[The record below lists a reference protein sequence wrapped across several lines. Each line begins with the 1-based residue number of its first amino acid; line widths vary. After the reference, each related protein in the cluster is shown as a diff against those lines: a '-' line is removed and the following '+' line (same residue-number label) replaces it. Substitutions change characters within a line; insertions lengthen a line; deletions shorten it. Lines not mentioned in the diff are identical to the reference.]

1 MMKITSA
8 LLLLLWTSCYL
19 NCSMEQFGVCAD
31 SLFSSVETSDPCP
44 LDEDKDAPDTCE
56 DSEFILLSQEGVVA
70 PEAPVTEMSD
80 RFDALARSLA
90 ALALDEATSPSST
103 PSFTDPAFSLS
114 EQDCTRASR
123 PIRGPNV

>member
-31 SLFSSVETSDPCP
+31 SLFSSVESSDSCP
-44 LDEDKDAPDTCE
+44 LEQGNDTPDACE
-56 DSEFILLSQEGVVA
+56 DSEFVVLSQEGEISL
-70 PEAPVTEMSD
+70 EAPVQELND

-90 ALALDEATSPSST
+90 ALALDEATSASPK
-103 PSFTDPAFSLS
+103 PFCTDPAFSLS